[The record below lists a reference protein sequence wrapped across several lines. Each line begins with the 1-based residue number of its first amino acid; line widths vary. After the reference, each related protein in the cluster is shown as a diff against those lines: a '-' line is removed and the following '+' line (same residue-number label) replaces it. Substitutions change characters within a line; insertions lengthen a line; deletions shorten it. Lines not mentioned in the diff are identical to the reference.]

1 MEQTSRHTTPFTGKN
16 WKLFVV
22 GLATIGLGYVLLGIP
37 PADGFLSLT
46 LAPILLVA
54 GYCVLIPLAIM
65 ARDRNDEIDQTGG
78 TG

>member
-1 MEQTSRHTTPFTGKN
+1 MEQTSFDGIPFTRKN
-16 WKLFVV
+16 WMLLAL
-22 GLATIGLGYVLLGIP
+22 GLVTIIVGYVLLGIP

-65 ARDRNDEIDQTGG
+65 VRDRSDGVGKAADIP
-78 TG
+78 

>member
-1 MEQTSRHTTPFTGKN
+1 MAQTSFDGIPFTRKN
-16 WKLFVV
+16 WMLFAL
-22 GLATIGLGYVLLGIP
+22 GLATIIVGYVLLGIP

-65 ARDRNDEIDQTGG
+65 VRDRSDGVGKAADIP
-78 TG
+78 